1 MSEPTVPE
9 RNWRPT
15 KTAASIAVSAA
26 IASTLAL
33 AVVAGPSVVPAVSG
47 LVSGVALAATVR
59 TSAVA
64 ERRIG
69 TAVGGLLA
77 VITGIAFLGEL
88 LGAVVVQT
96 TWPPVPPIEVL
107 ALAPFLLAGAG
118 FVTGFGA
125 FSSVWDLSP
134 TVDTGWA
141 AMRLLLVTVVPLA
154 AIGAAQVEVPLRP
167 IVTTVFG
174 YVLTPPL
181 AFDSAGMVLFR
192 TGELLV
198 LFAVSAGVVRLA
210 VVRIPFV
217 ELASE
222 ASKPAVT
229 AVRRRVRQALG
240 YAAAVSG
247 IIGISLG
254 IVGIFLATSRGTILT
269 YELELPPRL
278 MRTLVALSVS
288 PTLRG
293 ALVAAIV
300 AALGAVLLA
309 RALRFVASE
318 RFPPR
323 WLPIVSLATGGV
335 LTMTVAAIHRSI
347 AAIALD
353 RATTTAGETVIRDL
367 LGTFGSFSLL
377 AGALVGAIAVAS
389 ALAVSIGITGGVR
402 ALGTAAGIQLAA
414 AGVFVAALAAGIAGS
429 PVLVVFGGV
438 AASLLVWDLGEFAVT
453 LGVEI
458 GHLGSTRRGE
468 IVHTVGATVIAAL
481 AVAIGTGAVLV
492 MSRLPR
498 PPSDATALV
507 LIAAAFG
514 TVTLLL
520 STR

>member
-77 VITGIAFLGEL
+77 VITGIAFLGGL

-154 AIGAAQVEVPLRP
+154 AIGAAQVEVSLRP

-174 YVLTPPL
+174 YILTPPL
-181 AFDSAGMVLFR
+181 AFGSAGMVFFR
-192 TGELLV
+192 TGELFV

-222 ASKPAVT
+222 ASKPVVT
-229 AVRRRVRQALG
+229 AVRRRVRQALA

-247 IIGISLG
+247 II
-254 IVGIFLATSRGTILT
+254 GIFLATSRGTILT

-309 RALRFVASE
+309 WALRFVASE

-402 ALGTAAGIQLAA
+402 ALGTAAGTQLAA

-453 LGVEI
+453 LGGEI

-492 MSRLPR
+492 TSRLPR

>member
-1 MSEPTVPE
+1 MSEPTVPK

-15 KTAASIAVSAA
+15 KTATSIAVSAA

-77 VITGIAFLGEL
+77 VITGIAFLGGL

-96 TWPPVPPIEVL
+96 AWPPVPPIEVL

-134 TVDTGWA
+134 TVDTGRTA
-141 AMRLLLVTVVPLA
+141 ARLLLIAVVPIC
-154 AIGAAQVEVPLRP
+154 AIGGARVDAP
-167 IVTTVFG
+167 
-174 YVLTPPL
+174 LTPVLNVVFEFLVAPTPVL
-181 AFDSAGMVLFR
+181 ASTNVVFLR
-192 TGELLV
+192 LGELFV
-198 LFAVSAGVVRLA
+198 LFAVSAVAIRYGVAQL
-210 VVRIPFV
+210 PFV
-217 ELASE
+217 DLASE
-222 ASKPAVT
+222 PAKPT
-229 AVRRRVRQALG
+229 AVAVRHRSRRFLG
-240 YAAAVSG
+240 YVAALSG
-247 IIGISLG
+247 LIGFMFII
-254 IVGIFLATSRGTILT
+254 TRGQIAG
-269 YELELPPRL
+269 YERELSPGL
-278 MRTLVALSVS
+278 MRTLAAASAS

-309 RALRFVASE
+309 WALRFVASE

-347 AAIALD
+347 AATALD

-402 ALGTAAGIQLAA
+402 ALGTAAGTQLAA

-468 IVHTVGATVIAAL
+468 IVHTVGATVIAVL

>member
-77 VITGIAFLGEL
+77 VITGIAFLGGL

-154 AIGAAQVEVPLRP
+154 AIGAAQVEVSLRP

-174 YVLTPPL
+174 YILTPPL
-181 AFDSAGMVLFR
+181 AFGSAGMVFFR

-198 LFAVSAGVVRLA
+198 LFAVSAGVVRIA

-229 AVRRRVRQALG
+229 AVRRRVRQALA

-247 IIGISLG
+247 II
-254 IVGIFLATSRGTILT
+254 GIFLATSRGTILT

-309 RALRFVASE
+309 WALRFVASE

-402 ALGTAAGIQLAA
+402 ALGTAAGTQLAA

-453 LGVEI
+453 LGGEI

-492 MSRLPR
+492 TSRLPR

>member
-47 LVSGVALAATVR
+47 LVSGGALAATVR
-59 TSAVA
+59 ANAVA

-77 VITGIAFLGEL
+77 VIAGIAFLGGL

-154 AIGAAQVEVPLRP
+154 AIGAAQVEVSLQP

-210 VVRIPFV
+210 IVRIPFV

-247 IIGISLG
+247 IIGI
-254 IVGIFLATSRGTILT
+254 FLAASRGTILT

-278 MRTLVALSVS
+278 VRTLVTLSVS

-293 ALVAAIV
+293 ALVATVV

-309 RALRFVASE
+309 WALRFVASE

-335 LTMTVAAIHRSI
+335 LTMAVAAIHRSI
-347 AAIALD
+347 AAIALN
-353 RATTTAGETVIRDL
+353 RATTTAGKTVIRDL

-389 ALAVSIGITGGVR
+389 ALAVSISIIGGVR
-402 ALGTAAGIQLAA
+402 ALGSAAGIQLAA
-414 AGVFVAALAAGIAGS
+414 AGVFIAALAAGIAGS

-481 AVAIGTGAVLV
+481 AVVIGTGAVLV
-492 MSRLPR
+492 MSQLPQ
-498 PPSDATALV
+498 PPNDAMALV

-514 TVTLLL
+514 TITLLL

>member
-77 VITGIAFLGEL
+77 VITGIAFLGGL

-154 AIGAAQVEVPLRP
+154 AIGAAQVEVSLRP

-174 YVLTPPL
+174 YILTPPL
-181 AFDSAGMVLFR
+181 AFGSAGMVFFR

-198 LFAVSAGVVRLA
+198 LFAVSAGVVRIA

-222 ASKPAVT
+222 ASKPVVT
-229 AVRRRVRQALG
+229 AVRRRVRQALA

-247 IIGISLG
+247 II
-254 IVGIFLATSRGTILT
+254 GIFLATSRGTILT

-309 RALRFVASE
+309 WALRFVASE

-402 ALGTAAGIQLAA
+402 ALGTAAGTQLAA

-453 LGVEI
+453 LGGEI

-468 IVHTVGATVIAAL
+468 IVHTVGATVIAVL

-498 PPSDATALV
+498 PPGDATALV

>member
-15 KTAASIAVSAA
+15 KTATSIAVSAA

-77 VITGIAFLGEL
+77 VITGIAFLGGL

-198 LFAVSAGVVRLA
+198 LFAVSAGVVWLA

-309 RALRFVASE
+309 GALRFVASE

-335 LTMTVAAIHRSI
+335 LTMAVAAIHRSI

-389 ALAVSIGITGGVR
+389 ALAVSIGIIGGVR
-402 ALGTAAGIQLAA
+402 ALGRQLAA

-514 TVTLLL
+514 TITLLL

>member
-15 KTAASIAVSAA
+15 RTATSIAVSAA
-26 IASTLAL
+26 IVSTLAL

-77 VITGIAFLGEL
+77 VVTGIAFLGGL

-96 TWPPVPPIEVL
+96 AWPPVPPIEVL
-107 ALAPFLLAGAG
+107 ALAPFLFAGAG

-141 AMRLLLVTVVPLA
+141 AMRLLLVTVVPLV

-167 IVTTVFG
+167 IVTTVLG
-174 YVLTPPL
+174 YVLTPPS
-181 AFDSAGMVLFR
+181 AFGSAKMVFFR

-198 LFAVSAGVVRLA
+198 LFAVSAGVVRVA
-210 VVRIPFV
+210 IVRIPFV

-222 ASKPAVT
+222 SSKPAAT
-229 AVRRRVRQALG
+229 AVRRRVRQTLG

-247 IIGISLG
+247 IIGIY
-254 IVGIFLATSRGTILT
+254 LAISRGTILS

-278 MRTLVALSVS
+278 MRTLVTLSVS
-288 PTLRG
+288 PTPRG
-293 ALVAAIV
+293 VLVTAIV

-309 RALRFVASE
+309 WALRFVASE

-335 LTMTVAAIHRSI
+335 LTTAVAAIHGSI

-353 RATTTAGETVIRDL
+353 RATTTAGETFIRDL

-377 AGALVGAIAVAS
+377 AGAIVGAIAVAS
-389 ALAVSIGITGGVR
+389 ALAVSISITGGVR
-402 ALGTAAGIQLAA
+402 ALGTAAGTQLAA

-453 LGVEI
+453 LGFEI

-468 IVHTVGATVIAAL
+468 LVHTVGATVIAVL

-492 MSRLPR
+492 MGRLPR
-498 PPSDATALV
+498 PPSDATTLAV
-507 LIAAAFG
+507 IAAAFG